1 MRRIG
6 LAVVL
11 AFLVAPVAAQTQQAG
26 KVYRI
31 GVLREG
37 AEIRAKTFADA
48 MQEFGWIEGQNLKL
62 ERRHAD
68 RQDKLLAL
76 AAELVELKVDL
87 IYTNGTPAT
96 RAAKEATKAIPIV
109 FVLGADPVASGLV
122 ASYARPGGNVTGF
135 ADGIYDG
142 KLLEVLKEAVPR
154 VSRVAFLDTLGGPSR
169 VDLSAIARALGVEVK
184 GISVNGPEDF
194 DSFFAAAKRLGDVAV
209 LVPSIA
215 WFRPHLERIGAA
227 ATRNRVPSIG
237 PIRQFAE
244 SGGLLS
250 FGVAWP
256 PEAYP
261 RIAAQIDKI
270 LAGAKPADLPV
281 EQPTKFELVI
291 NLKTAKALGLTIP
304 QSLLVRADEI
314 IR

>member
-11 AFLVAPVAAQTQQAG
+11 ALLVAPVAAQAQQAG
-26 KVYRI
+26 KVYRM
-31 GVLREG
+31 GVLGEG
-37 AEIRAKTFADA
+37 ADVGAKTFADA
-48 MQEFGWIEGQNLKL
+48 MREFGWIEGQNLKP

-68 RQDKLLAL
+68 RQDKLPAL

-87 IYTNGTPAT
+87 IYTTGTPAT
-96 RAAKEATKAIPIV
+96 RAAKQATKTIPIV
-109 FVLGADPVASGLV
+109 FVLDADPVASGLV

-135 ADGIYDG
+135 AEGTYHG
-142 KLLEVLKEAVPR
+142 KLLEVFKEAVPR
-154 VSRVAFLDTLGGPSR
+154 VSRVAFPDTLGGPSR
-169 VDLSAIARALGVEVK
+169 GDLSAIAGALGVEVK
-184 GISVNGPEDF
+184 GIPVNGPEDF
-194 DSFFAAAKRLGDVAV
+194 DSFFAAAKRLGGAA
-209 LVPSIA
+209 LVPSVA
-215 WFRPHLERIGAA
+215 WFLPHLERLGAA
-227 ATRNRVPSIG
+227 ATRNRVPSISWK
-237 PIRQFAE
+237 RKFAE

-250 FGVAWP
+250 FGVAGP

-270 LAGAKPADLPV
+270 LKGAKPADLPV
-281 EQPTKFELVI
+281 EQPRKFELVI

-314 IR
+314 IQ